1 MKKVLSIFIALLL
14 VISLFATTAVAFAE
28 GETEEEKHSVTY
40 AAGEHGTGPTPAE
53 ASYAA
58 GTKVKLAAA
67 DTFTAT
73 DGYEF
78 AGWKVTTVD
87 KTFDK
92 TLEAG
97 EEFTMPAQ
105 NVTVTAQWAEPRGPV
120 QVNAT
125 ELAKNLAL
133 GCDWFNNL
141 KIEMG
146 DVKFGAEML
155 KETASV
161 EAAFPGIRYYTEDTD
176 DHKKSDS
183 DVIYVEYCRPS
194 ESPKGQT
201 TWQNSAKITD
211 NIRISSSGWYLFRF
225 VVKDKAGKLL
235 AISNSD
241 YTLDGSNYYL
251 NFYAEDT
258 RRPVVALSKT
268 MQDKQTSGLTAGTK
282 YSIPTS
288 GLTSGSTDEMSSTTV
303 TFKIYK
309 RVNGNWTADPIYDST
324 TKEVAK
330 GYEDFVDKDGAITP
344 SNDDI
349 SKKDEAI
356 YKVVYSVTDAYGFS
370 GVASKDDYEK
380 YDPTLEFNP
389 EMLLKVVAAPA
400 EKKNSVNVWEIV
412 LFCIAGLSAVGIVV
426 LLCIKP
432 KEAAPAGKPN
442 AVAKDDA
449 PADTIDETEE

>member
-28 GETEEEKHSVTY
+28 GETDETKYSVTY
-40 AAGEHGTGPTPAE
+40 AAGEHGTGDAPAE
-53 ASYAA
+53 ASYVA

-67 DTFTAT
+67 YTFTAT

-78 AGWKVTTVD
+78 AGWKVSSIDD
-87 KTFDK
+87 KTF
-92 TLEAG
+92 EAG

-105 NVTVTAQWAEPRGPV
+105 NVTVTAQWTEPRGPV
-120 QVNAT
+120 KVNAT

-146 DVKFGAEML
+146 DVKFGAEMMKDAAL
-155 KETASV
+155 V
-161 EAAFPGIRYYTEDTD
+161 EAAFPGIIYYTEDTD

-225 VVKDKAGKLL
+225 VVKNKAGKVL
-235 AISNSD
+235 AISNSE
-241 YTLDGSNYYL
+241 YTTDTTDFYL
-251 NFYAEDT
+251 NYYAEDT
-258 RRPVVALSKT
+258 RRPVVALSTT
-268 MQDKQTSGLTAGTK
+268 MKSKQDSGLTAGVK

-324 TKEVAK
+324 TKEVAE

-344 SNDDI
+344 SENDI
-349 SKKDEAI
+349 SKNDEAI
-356 YKVVYSVTDAYGFS
+356 YKVVYTVTDAYGFT
-370 GVASKDDYEK
+370 GVESSDDWEH
-380 YDPTLEFNP
+380 YDPALKFEP

-400 EKKNSVNVWEIV
+400 EKKNSVNVWEII

-442 AVAKDDA
+442 AVAKDDE
-449 PADTIDETEE
+449 PAETTDETQE